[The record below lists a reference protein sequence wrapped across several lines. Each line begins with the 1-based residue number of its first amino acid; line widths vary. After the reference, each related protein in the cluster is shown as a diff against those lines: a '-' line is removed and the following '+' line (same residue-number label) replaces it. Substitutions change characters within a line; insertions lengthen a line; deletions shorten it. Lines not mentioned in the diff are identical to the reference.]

1 VTFHKFN
8 FREGKVSVGI
18 GNQIFVQNQLLGYQ
32 QNSFGYYSD
41 GFVSQNANQNVRQF
55 VAFTER
61 DTVGVGVLLDSYQL
75 RKVFFTINGR
85 FVGAY
90 SERIHAGMDC
100 FPGVS
105 FTKGSEVS
113 FSVNMTGPFKFDL
126 RNIPNYRHAKK
137 AHFST
142 LPREIALQCLV
153 LASESFRQTCELR
166 LVNKQFAKLALEN
179 DIWKDLYLLDFQ
191 NQNRNLK
198 VKSWYTM
205 YKRRLT
211 ALHGEKG
218 KWVARK
224 HGIENCAMEFECPL
238 MWENLT
244 TTGDNNR
251 TRACDKCH
259 KTVYK
264 VDNLKS
270 LEEHIQMGR
279 CVSLQYPTYTGGLMG
294 AYAAPRIPQI
304 IPPPYQHEELSC
316 VLNLDLPPFDDDED
330 F

>member
-1 VTFHKFN
+1 M
-8 FREGKVSVGI
+8 EVSPVGI
-18 GNQIFVQNQLLGYQ
+18 NYFL
-32 QNSFGYYSD
+32 
-41 GFVSQNANQNVRQF
+41 
-55 VAFTER
+55 
-61 DTVGVGVLLDSYQL
+61 
-75 RKVFFTINGR
+75 
-85 FVGAY
+85 
-90 SERIHAGMDC
+90 
-100 FPGVS
+100 
-105 FTKGSEVS
+105 
-113 FSVNMTGPFKFDL
+113 FK
-126 RNIPNYRHAKK
+126 
-137 AHFST
+137 
-142 LPREIALQCLV
+142 
-153 LASESFRQTCELR
+153 
-166 LVNKQFAKLALEN
+166 VNKQFAKLALEN

-218 KWVARK
+218 KWVVRK

-264 VDNLKS
+264 GK
-270 LEEHIQMGR
+270 
-279 CVSLQYPTYTGGLMG
+279 YY
-294 AYAAPRIPQI
+294 
-304 IPPPYQHEELSC
+304 
-316 VLNLDLPPFDDDED
+316 DLLFVEIV

>member
-1 VTFHKFN
+1 LLCPGCHKHFNELQSPFIETPHHPYPLVDPAKAGVRFQIHGEPIKYKCGICSQECSEDTYRCVECDNYSECRDCVATRVKHIVRESKSDMCLEPKFLAPVLTAKGNTFTLNKERLHKCPRSASLKSNRPWDLSTIDDAPPSNAYFEVTFHKCN

-85 FVGAY
+85 FLGAY

-166 LVNKQFAKLALEN
+166 LVSQAQDGSE
-179 DIWKDLYLLDFQ
+179 
-191 NQNRNLK
+191 
-198 VKSWYTM
+198 S
-205 YKRRLT
+205 
-211 ALHGEKG
+211 
-218 KWVARK
+218 
-224 HGIENCAMEFECPL
+224 
-238 MWENLT
+238 
-244 TTGDNNR
+244 
-251 TRACDKCH
+251 
-259 KTVYK
+259 
-264 VDNLKS
+264 
-270 LEEHIQMGR
+270 GR
-279 CVSLQYPTYTGGLMG
+279 Y
-294 AYAAPRIPQI
+294 
-304 IPPPYQHEELSC
+304 
-316 VLNLDLPPFDDDED
+316 
-330 F
+330 